1 MIKFSKLLDDLL
13 LNSSKKKKIKILKDY
28 FNSLETNEKELALSI
43 LSQNFSTKL
52 IKANDIKIMI
62 KRKISEDLF
71 SYSYAKRC
79 LAIQVDMYNKKYNTN
94 YNYLIPCNLYGEYDK
109 FDQIKIVEFQGLG
122 NLGEIQWN
130 EEGA

>member
-43 LSQNFSTKL
+43 LSKNFSTKL

-71 SYSYAKRC
+71 SYSYDYVGD
-79 LAIQVDMYNKKYNTN
+79 LAETFSLCGLKVKKKNQF
-94 YNYLIPCNLYGEYDK
+94 LFFNL
-109 FDQIKIVEFQGLG
+109 
-122 NLGEIQWN
+122 
-130 EEGA
+130 